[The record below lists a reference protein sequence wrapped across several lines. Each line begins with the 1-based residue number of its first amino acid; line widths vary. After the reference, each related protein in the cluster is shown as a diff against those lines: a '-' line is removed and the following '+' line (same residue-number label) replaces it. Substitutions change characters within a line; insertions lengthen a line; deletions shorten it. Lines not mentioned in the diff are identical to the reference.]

1 MATVVAERFEGISNS
16 APTDLPQQAAAGLN
30 SLAKGCSHRALCTI
44 YAAGKI
50 QAARR
55 PGLSRLPVLLGT
67 GVVSRL
73 QVLLGTGVI
82 TDTLLDL
89 KLKVSPS
96 SFFQVLQ

>member
-1 MATVVAERFEGISNS
+1 MHG
-16 APTDLPQQAAAGLN
+16 
-30 SLAKGCSHRALCTI
+30 
-44 YAAGKI
+44 
-50 QAARR
+50 R

-67 GVVSRL
+67 GVISRL

>member
-1 MATVVAERFEGISNS
+1 MHDIRRRRDSGRTHG
-16 APTDLPQQAAAGLN
+16 
-30 SLAKGCSHRALCTI
+30 
-44 YAAGKI
+44 
-50 QAARR
+50 R